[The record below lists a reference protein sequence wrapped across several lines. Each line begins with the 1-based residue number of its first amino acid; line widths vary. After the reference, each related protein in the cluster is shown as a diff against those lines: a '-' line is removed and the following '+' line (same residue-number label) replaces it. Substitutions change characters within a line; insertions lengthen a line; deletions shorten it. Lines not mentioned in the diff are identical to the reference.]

1 MIPILSFLLTGSPS
15 LPTHGLSQTNQIS
28 SRLWGS
34 CQGLSVLIYSDL
46 AAKLLMNVQQR
57 PICSWSP
64 QESSLFSMRLRPGPS
79 CGSRAALPASCGGPA
94 GTRCRARCRWHWGD
108 LRWCWGVQEEGH
120 DRARILGSGAPTTQ
134 FVKKWR
140 ASLLGPCLQL
150 GTFRAGTGKPVSS
163 FMSVSQ
169 VLC

>member
-1 MIPILSFLLTGSPS
+1 MRVNQPGFPSSGGRFLTCDWCSPASEWLTQISSLCSSTYVENNLIPILSFLLTGSPS

-34 CQGLSVLIYSDL
+34 CQGLCVLIYSDL
-46 AAKLLMNVQQR
+46 AAKLLMKVQQR

-94 GTRCRARCRWHWGD
+94 GTRCRARRRWHWGD
-108 LRWCWGVQEEGH
+108 LRWCWGCRSK
-120 DRARILGSGAPTTQ
+120 DTT
-134 FVKKWR
+134 
-140 ASLLGPCLQL
+140 GPE
-150 GTFRAGTGKPVSS
+150 F
-163 FMSVSQ
+163 
-169 VLC
+169 